1 MTSTTRLCY
10 TITETGNKYTP
21 VSFCGILFSSARKQA
36 KVKGGS
42 LSWGKAPYPIY
53 YGIGEC
59 KKRIR
64 ATGLNILKYIHAYFK
79 ISLRAENADCH
90 SRT

>member
-36 KVKGGS
+36 KGEGQGRLFIMGQS
-42 LSWGKAPYPIY
+42 PISHILRY
-53 YGIGEC
+53 RGMQEENSC
-59 KKRIR
+59 D
-64 ATGLNILKYIHAYFK
+64 GLKYFK
-79 ISLRAENADCH
+79 IYTCLF
-90 SRT
+90 